1 MNSEDKSSV
10 FVFEGKE
17 LTAVELVYALAER
30 GYVFLSHEDMEK
42 SGVKVWV

>member
-17 LTAVELVYALAER
+17 LTAVELVYTLAER

>member
-1 MNSEDKSSV
+1 MEKDKSSI

-30 GYVFLSHEDMEK
+30 GYVYLNHEDMEK
-42 SGVKVWV
+42 LGVRAWV